1 LTASRTPAPE
11 LVGLVEIGRLTRPH
25 GVRGEV
31 RVHLHF
37 AGSET
42 LEHVDSV
49 TLVRGGVTLGERR
62 VLSARRADKAAL
74 LRLEG
79 VADRDAAETLRGAGV
94 CVPRAALPPLDDG
107 EYYLSDLVG
116 ARVVAPG
123 GPVGEVVEVRV
134 HPSVDSLIVRTP
146 DGRLLEQAITEP
158 WVARVDVKER
168 LVELSSTDGLI

>member
-1 LTASRTPAPE
+1 MTASGATTPQM
-11 LVGLVEIGRLTRPH
+11 VEIGRLTRPH

-37 AGSET
+37 EGSDT
-42 LEHVDSV
+42 LEQVKSV
-49 TLVRGGVTLGERR
+49 TLTRKGVTLGERR
-62 VLSARRADKAAL
+62 ILSARRADKAML

-79 VADRDAAETLRGAGV
+79 VPDRDTAETLRGASV
-94 CVPRAALPPLDDG
+94 CVPRASLPALEEG

-116 ARVVAPG
+116 ARVV
-123 GPVGEVVEVRV
+123 GPEGLIGEVVEVRV

-146 DGRLLEQAITEP
+146 DGTLLEQAISEP
-158 WVARVDVKER
+158 WISRVDVEER

>member
-1 LTASRTPAPE
+1 M
-11 LVGLVEIGRLTRPH
+11 VEIGRLTRPH

-42 LEHVDSV
+42 LEQVRSV
-49 TLVRGGVTLGERR
+49 TLVRQGVTLGERR
-62 VLSARRADKAAL
+62 ILSARRADKAVL

-79 VADRDAAETLRGAGV
+79 VSDRDAAASLAGSGV
-94 CVPRAALPPLDDG
+94 CVPRSLLPPLEGG

-116 ARVVAPG
+116 ARVVAPD

-134 HPSVDSLIVRTP
+134 HPSVDSLVIKTP
-146 DGRLLEQAITEP
+146 DGRLLEQAIAEP
-158 WVARVDVKER
+158 WIERVDAEGK
-168 LVELSSTDGLI
+168 LVELSSTEGLI